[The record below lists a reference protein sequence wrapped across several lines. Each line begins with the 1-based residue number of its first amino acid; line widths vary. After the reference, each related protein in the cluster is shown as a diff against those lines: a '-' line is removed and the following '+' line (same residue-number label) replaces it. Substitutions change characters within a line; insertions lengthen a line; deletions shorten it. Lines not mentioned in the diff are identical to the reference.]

1 MSRAAAQLLANE
13 PGGNSMKKFAVFF
26 SAAGL
31 FGGLCFAQADAPQQQ
46 QQPSTTQTTATQQS
60 TTTTTSGS
68 TQTVAPME
76 IRQWKGTLV
85 DMSCI
90 SGGSTGAAASTTTTT
105 TSETTTTTTDQATTS
120 TKTTSTET
128 EEKAKS
134 KEHRSRMKNESGENK
149 AQCAASSS
157 TTMFGVKLEDGSVV
171 RFDSVGNTRTAE
183 QLKEKKSW
191 VKDLGEGKAIRAKV
205 NGIMSGDKITVTSI
219 N

>member
-1 MSRAAAQLLANE
+1 
-13 PGGNSMKKFAVFF
+13 MKKFAVLFP
-26 SAAGL
+26 AVGL

-46 QQPSTTQTTATQQS
+46 QQQPSTTQTTVTQQS
-60 TTTTTSGS
+60 TATTTSGS
-68 TQTVAPME
+68 TQTAAPME
-76 IRQWKGTLV
+76 IRHWEGTLV

-90 SGGSTGAAASTTTTT
+90 SGGSTGAANSTTTT

-120 TKTTSTET
+120 TTTTSTET
-128 EEKAKS
+128 KEKAKS

-149 AQCAASSS
+149 AQCAASNS
-157 TTMFGVKLEDGSVV
+157 TTMFGLKLEDGSVL
-171 RFDSVGNTRTAE
+171 RFDSVGSTRAAE

-205 NGIMSGDKITVTSI
+205 NGTMSGDKITVTSI